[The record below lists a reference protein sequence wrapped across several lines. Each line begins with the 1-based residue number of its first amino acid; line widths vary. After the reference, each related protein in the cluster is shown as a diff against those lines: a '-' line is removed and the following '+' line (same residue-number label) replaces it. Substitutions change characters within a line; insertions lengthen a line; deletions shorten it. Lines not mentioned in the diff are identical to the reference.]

1 VSETTGDEF
10 NETEE
15 LAYLRSTPV
24 EAILGNHLF
33 VLIQLAAIRLGDTP
47 PDLEGARLVI
57 DTVAA
62 MINEAGERLGEHV
75 GLYRSALAEIQQA
88 FVRARTS
95 TPNA

>member
-1 VSETTGDEF
+1 MSDTTGEEF

-33 VLIQLAAIRLGDTP
+33 VLIQLAAIRLADTP
-47 PDLEGARLVI
+47 PDLDGARLVI

-62 MINEAGERLGEHV
+62 MINEASDRLGEHA
-75 GLYRSALAEIQQA
+75 GLYRTALAEIQQA
-88 FVRARTS
+88 FVRASSS
-95 TPNA
+95 TPDA